1 MTTHEREA
9 PVRGCLECSIDHH
22 HACPWA
28 VEDDAGGWSTVYCCC
43 GLAVDLNTT
52 AAEYAEYGAYAE
64 ELRRR
69 GWSQP
74 AAAGSGQE
82 KGSG

>member
-1 MTTHEREA
+1 MTTREREA
-9 PVRGCLECSIDHH
+9 VVRGCLACSIDHH
-22 HACPWA
+22 ACSRT
-28 VEDDAGGWSTVYCCC
+28 VEDDAGGWSTVSCCC

-52 AAEYAEYGAYAE
+52 AAEYAEYGAHAE

>member
-1 MTTHEREA
+1 MTTREREA
-9 PVRGCLECSIDHH
+9 VVRGCLARSIEDH
-22 HACPWA
+22 HACSGA

-43 GLAVDLNTT
+43 GLALDPRTT
-52 AAEYAEYGAYAE
+52 AAEDAACGAYPE